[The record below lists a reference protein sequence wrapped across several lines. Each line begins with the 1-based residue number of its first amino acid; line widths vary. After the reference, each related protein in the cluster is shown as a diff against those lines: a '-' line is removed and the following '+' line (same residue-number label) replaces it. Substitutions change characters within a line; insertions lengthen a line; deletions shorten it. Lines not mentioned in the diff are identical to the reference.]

1 MWGNLRCLAKKSL
14 EVRIPSQEHGR
25 YTLVEQVCSSFIPS
39 PNSVFVP
46 DFCLIPIR
54 GNKNCHLSFLS
65 SFLAPSCFLWE
76 FPTGITHASSFPSLP
91 PPPQCV
97 KSSSYISSISAVRTS
112 LPICRIKK
120 VWEREKQTWIFGES
134 SWSNLPL
141 TVRHWPSTIV
151 HRKG

>member
-1 MWGNLRCLAKKSL
+1 MMEFLAPRICKKKNSVGNQGKDGVQFLCLNLSLIFLVIVVMEPALFGEKSL

-65 SFLAPSCFLWE
+65 SFLASSILLPL
-76 FPTGITHASSFPSLP
+76 GISYRNYSRLLLPLP
-91 PPPQCV
+91 P
-97 KSSSYISSISAVRTS
+97 SSAPVCQIQFVYIFNF
-112 LPICRIKK
+112 C
-120 VWEREKQTWIFGES
+120 G
-134 SWSNLPL
+134 
-141 TVRHWPSTIV
+141 
-151 HRKG
+151 